1 MPIANSYV
9 PPPAP
14 FTGPVTKTPVDVQP
28 GVATS
33 TTKNAPTPVNTVS
46 NTAPITPGVA
56 TSTEPNAL
64 PPEPSII
71 NLEISSVDLGLS
83 TLNTNTGNTNI
94 YYASVAAG
102 NITEIQFNKG
112 NSQFGAVSNLTFT
125 TNSGLVSV
133 GSIRGRRDTYREQVG
148 NSAFTAKWA
157 NYYNNTIWANLRE
170 GREWLQGDYSAS
182 ASFVLVDN
190 EERVRY
196 SEGAVNMSYE
206 AHPMVTFKPDQF
218 ITSVRME
225 NKPVTRNVWANVANI
240 SYGTPAR
247 DTVIAFCD
255 DIGIRNPMALFSVQ
269 PYGHQTVTTN
279 PALWA

>member
-14 FTGPVTKTPVDVQP
+14 FTGPVTSTPVDVQP
-28 GVATS
+28 GVATG
-33 TTKNAPTPVNTVS
+33 TINNKPTPVNTVS

-56 TSTEPNAL
+56 TSTEPL
-64 PPEPSII
+64 PPPPEPSII

-83 TLNTNTGNTNI
+83 TLNTGNTNI

-133 GSIRGRRDTYREQVG
+133 GSIRGRRDTYREMVG

-157 NYYNNTIWANLRE
+157 NYYLGTQWPVLNTGPQWLDGDNN
-170 GREWLQGDYSAS
+170 AS
-182 ASFVLVDN
+182 ASFVLIDN
-190 EERVRY
+190 EERVKY
-196 SEGAVNMSYE
+196 QQTSLQFTYE
-206 AHPMVTFKPDQF
+206 AHPYVTFKPDQF

-225 NKPVTRNVWANVANI
+225 NKPVTRNAWANIANA
-240 SYGTPAR
+240 GA
-247 DTVIAFCD
+247 
-255 DIGIRNPMALFSVQ
+255 GINDRNKVKL
-269 PYGHQTVTTN
+269 
-279 PALWA
+279 